1 MSLIRLHLLHLSQGL
16 LTEALAA
23 LMTGVVTDTAPARP
37 WAAAVA
43 AAAAVTPPLRMMI
56 TTIAAALLVVT
67 ALAGTTTADA
77 LPHANSTIDAKE
89 AMDDRRLVA
98 AWRLMSMVHRVR
110 ATLMILTIP
119 GPAPHPVV
127 TMTLT

>member
-1 MSLIRLHLLHLSQGL
+1 MSLIRLHLLHSSQGL

-37 WAAAVA
+37 WAAALA
-43 AAAAVTPPLRMMI
+43 AAAAILPLRMMI
-56 TTIAAALLVVT
+56 TTIAAAPLADT
-67 ALAGTTTADA
+67 ALAGTTTVDVP
-77 LPHANSTIDAKE
+77 PHANSTTDVKE
-89 AMDDRRLVA
+89 AMDDRRPVA

-119 GPAPHPVV
+119 GPALHPVA
-127 TMTLT
+127 TRTLT